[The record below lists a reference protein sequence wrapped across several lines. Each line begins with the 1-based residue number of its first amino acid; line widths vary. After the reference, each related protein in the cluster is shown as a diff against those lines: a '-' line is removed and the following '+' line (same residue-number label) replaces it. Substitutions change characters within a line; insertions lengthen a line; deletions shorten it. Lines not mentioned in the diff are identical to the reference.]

1 MLKDAFIIFSPSLL
15 IAADIDEI
23 GDYCHQHIP
32 NLVYLVS
39 NCFYFIV
46 ATGIYTDMLGKRD
59 PQSTDDVTQVYHE
72 GEYWNGWDGIL
83 RRVVIG
89 VPANC
94 SEKKR
99 DATRRAAHS
108 AGFSE
113 VNIYF
118 IFSESTIL

>member
-1 MLKDAFIIFSPSLL
+1 M
-15 IAADIDEI
+15 
-23 GDYCHQHIP
+23 
-32 NLVYLVS
+32 
-39 NCFYFIV
+39 
-46 ATGIYTDMLGKRD
+46 YTDMIGRRD
-59 PQSTDDVTQVYHE
+59 PKSTDGVTSDDDEVE
-72 GEYWNGWDGIL
+72 NCNGWDGIL

-113 VNIYF
+113 VRWGAF
-118 IFSESTIL
+118 ISFSHRVQLYDIIPSFLSLLCLSHPPLVLRHTASFVVLFCIFCPYYLCP

>member
-1 MLKDAFIIFSPSLL
+1 M
-15 IAADIDEI
+15 
-23 GDYCHQHIP
+23 
-32 NLVYLVS
+32 
-39 NCFYFIV
+39 
-46 ATGIYTDMLGKRD
+46 YTDMIGRRD
-59 PQSTDDVTQVYHE
+59 PKSTDGVTSDDDEVE
-72 GEYWNGWDGIL
+72 NCNGWDGIL

-113 VNIYF
+113 VRWGAFISFSHRVQLYDIIPSFPLSYLFSAFLILLLYF
-118 IFSESTIL
+118 VTLLHS